1 MALLMARP
9 RSAVRPQL
17 PCLAKGQCC
26 VVFEHKGMLQATLQL
41 NANQVIRP
49 IEGPDKNKH
58 WLTFSRRFSPHATAQ
73 KERSTVIMNDVP
85 LCTTLR
91 ERTAAGTR
99 EGFQSLSWSGIG
111 LFVPARTGSSACQQQ
126 RTLPYAK

>member
-9 RSAVRPQL
+9 PISCQAATTL
-17 PCLAKGQCC
+17 FSKGQCC
-26 VVFEHKGMLQATLQL
+26 VVFEHKGMLQATLLL

-49 IEGPDKNKH
+49 TEGPDKNKH
-58 WLTFSRRFSPHATAQ
+58 WLTFSLRFSPHTTAQ